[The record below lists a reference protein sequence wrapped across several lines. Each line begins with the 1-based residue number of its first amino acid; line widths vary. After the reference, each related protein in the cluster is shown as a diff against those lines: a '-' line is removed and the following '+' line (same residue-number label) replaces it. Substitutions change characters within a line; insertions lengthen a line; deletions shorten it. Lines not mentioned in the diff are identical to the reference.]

1 MRPDDFP
8 ASEPWEPLADAMRE
22 ELSECAHLLVLLED
36 QQSAMLERRF
46 VDVGQHDNEITI
58 QLQRLQLLRTNSQAL
73 YSEFADGGDLA
84 RDREPWDNFLESL
97 PQGARE
103 LFRALRQEMRQQFR
117 RLQRLSQENLALLT
131 SAREAY
137 GELLRR
143 VLPANEQPAYDAR
156 GRSRTGG
163 WRLGPRSFA
172 SLA

>member
-1 MRPDDFP
+1 MNSEHFNRQ
-8 ASEPWEPLADAMRE
+8 EPWEPLADAFRE
-22 ELSECAHLLVLLED
+22 ELSECAHLLVLLEE

-46 VDVGQHDNEITI
+46 VDVGEHDSEISI
-58 QLQRLQLLRTNSQAL
+58 QLQRLQLLRSNSQSL
-73 YSEFADGGDLA
+73 YEEFSHGGDLA
-84 RDREPWDNFLESL
+84 RDREHWEAFLGDL

-117 RLQRLSQENLALLT
+117 RLQRLSQENIALLT

-143 VLPANEQPAYDAR
+143 VVPMNEQPAYDAR
-156 GRSRTGG
+156 GRSRAGY
-163 WRLGPRSFA
+163 RIGPRSFA